1 MPIIECQTDI
11 QGDLVTKLQNDISV
25 LKASLSER
33 PEFDVQMLKDNDK
46 VTRFYTGMPTYDS
59 FLALVDYLE
68 PKVKAMRSW
77 KGTGTN
83 VEEKRHGLQC
93 FSNLS
98 VANQLFSILIRLR
111 LGLLITDVSTRFKIP
126 EATYSRMFTTWI
138 CLLSKE
144 LRQLFP
150 FPSREQISQC
160 MPRRFKKHFPNTRV
174 IIDCYEVEC
183 QRPSGL
189 VNSSITYSHYK
200 SRNTWKIL
208 IGCTPSGLVSFVSE
222 AWGGRISDRE
232 ITEKSGLLDLLQPGD
247 MIMADRGFDIQETVA
262 SRGISVNIPP
272 FLGSKQKQM
281 PAYDVEKTRR
291 IAEFRIHVE
300 RVIGRGRRYEILNQK
315 LPNTM
320 HDLVSDINSVCMFL
334 TNFDVPLV
342 QY

>member
-1 MPIIECQTDI
+1 M
-11 QGDLVTKLQNDISV
+11 
-25 LKASLSER
+25 KASLPEK
-33 PEFDVQMLKDNDK
+33 PEFDVQMLKDNNK
-46 VTRFYTGMPTYDS
+46 LTRFYTGLPTYDI
-59 FLALVDYLE
+59 FLGLVDYLK
-68 PKVKAMRSW
+68 PIVKVMRSW
-77 KGTGTN
+77 KGSSTN
-83 VEEKRHGLQC
+83 MEEKQHGLQC

-126 EATYSRMFTTWI
+126 EATYSHMFTTWI

-144 LRQLFP
+144 LHQMFP
-150 FPSREQISQC
+150 FPSREQVSQW

-174 IIDCYEVEC
+174 IIDCYEIEC

-262 SRGISVNIPP
+262 SKGISVNIPP
-272 FLGSKQKQM
+272 FPWIK
-281 PAYDVEKTRR
+281 
-291 IAEFRIHVE
+291 AE
-300 RVIGRGRRYEILNQK
+300 
-315 LPNTM
+315 T
-320 HDLVSDINSVCMFL
+320 DACS
-334 TNFDVPLV
+334 
-342 QY
+342 